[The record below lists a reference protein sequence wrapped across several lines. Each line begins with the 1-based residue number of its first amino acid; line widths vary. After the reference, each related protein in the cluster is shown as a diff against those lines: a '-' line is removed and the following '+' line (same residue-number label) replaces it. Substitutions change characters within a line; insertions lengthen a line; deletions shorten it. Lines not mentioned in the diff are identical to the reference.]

1 MKQRQE
7 ELNRQRLEAQ
17 RLRMLEKERL
27 DRELE
32 GKRLEHMEKVR
43 SMERL
48 TSAERRAREQDQLQ
62 WYKNRIS
69 IQHKQE
75 ELLTLTKTR
84 MGRKVNSMS
93 EQKKAKVEE
102 LAQKR
107 AQAAESRQESVRLKS
122 AVRLAEKDRHL

>member
-1 MKQRQE
+1 M
-7 ELNRQRLEAQ
+7 
-17 RLRMLEKERL
+17 
-27 DRELE
+27 
-32 GKRLEHMEKVR
+32 
-43 SMERL
+43 
-48 TSAERRAREQDQLQ
+48 Q

>member
-48 TSAERRAREQDQLQ
+48 TSAERRARE
-62 WYKNRIS
+62 
-69 IQHKQE
+69 
-75 ELLTLTKTR
+75 
-84 MGRKVNSMS
+84 
-93 EQKKAKVEE
+93 
-102 LAQKR
+102 
-107 AQAAESRQESVRLKS
+107 
-122 AVRLAEKDRHL
+122 